1 MTSLSRLQDVFAT
14 QKALA
19 TQSAPVSF
27 AERKH
32 RLTSLEKMVLDRRE
46 IFRAA
51 IADDFGS
58 HDPRL
63 VDLMETGPV
72 IERVRHVRDNF
83 ETWLQPET
91 IDLGIAHG
99 SSHGE
104 IHHLPKG
111 VMGNIAPW
119 NFPVESSLVMC
130 ADMLAAGNTVIIK
143 PSEFSPAT
151 AQAVEDAVTA
161 TFAPEVLSVI
171 QGDLEF
177 ARNFAEMP
185 WDHLTFTGSPSI
197 GRLVAQAA
205 AKNLSPVTLE
215 LGGKNP
221 AVFMPDGVV
230 PDLIKLF
237 LSFRVLKAGQIC
249 TSPDYVMVPREQLD
263 EWVAIA
269 RQVWTDAYPSYI
281 GHPDAT
287 GIINKTHYA
296 RLMGYIDEARSHGC
310 EVISL
315 NDETPDRSLRQI
327 PPTLILNPADDMA
340 CLCDEIF
347 GPVIP
352 VLPYDTIER
361 AMAQINAGPSPLASY
376 LATYDSELAM
386 RFVQTVRSGGAA
398 INNFGLQGGHVALPF
413 GGFGQSGHGCHSSRN
428 GVLGYTHTKSVYYGA
443 EDSIVH
449 EVLAPPLSD
458 LTGIAA
464 DGMFANH
471 AGEA

>member
-1 MTSLSRLQDVFAT
+1 MTSLTRLNQVFAT
-14 QKALA
+14 QKKVA
-19 TQSAPVSF
+19 TQSPPPSF
-27 AERKH
+27 AERKR
-32 RLTSLEKMVLDRRE
+32 RLTLLEQMLLSRRD

-51 IADDFGS
+51 IATDFGA

-83 ETWLQPET
+83 ENWLRPET
-91 IDLGIAHG
+91 VELGPAHG
-99 SSHGE
+99 SSRGE

-119 NFPVESSLVMC
+119 NFPIESALVMC
-130 ADMLAAGNTVIIK
+130 ADMLAAGSTVIIK

-151 AQAVEDAVTA
+151 AQAVEEAVTA
-161 TFAPEVLSVI
+161 TFSPEVMCVI

-177 ARNFAEMP
+177 AQAFAEMP
-185 WDHLTFTGSPSI
+185 WDHLTFTGSPQV

-205 AKNLSPVTLE
+205 ARNLVPVTLE

-221 AVFMPDGVV
+221 AVFAPDGVT
-230 PDLIKLF
+230 PELIKLF

-249 TSPDYVMVPREQLD
+249 TSPDYVMVSRGQMAD
-263 EWVAIA
+263 WVKTAK
-269 RQVWTDAYPSYI
+269 QVWAQAYPSYV

-287 GIINKTHYA
+287 GIINQTHYD
-296 RLMGYIDEARSHGC
+296 RLIGYIEEAQSSGI

-315 NDETPDRSLRQI
+315 NGETPDKSLRQI
-327 PPTLILNPADDMA
+327 PPTLIIDPADDMA
-340 CLCDEIF
+340 CMNEEIF

-352 VLPYDTIER
+352 VVPYDSIDDAIAR
-361 AMAQINAGPSPLASY
+361 INAGPSPLASY
-376 LATYDSELAM
+376 LATHDDNLAQ

-398 INNFGLQGGHVALPF
+398 INNFGLQGGHVSLPF

-428 GVLGYTHTKSVYYGA
+428 GVLGYTHTKSVFYGA
-443 EDSIVH
+443 EDSMVH
-449 EVLAPPLSD
+449 QVLAPPLSD
-458 LTGIAA
+458 LTGYAA
-464 DGMFANH
+464 DSMFAVH
-471 AGEA
+471 AEGA